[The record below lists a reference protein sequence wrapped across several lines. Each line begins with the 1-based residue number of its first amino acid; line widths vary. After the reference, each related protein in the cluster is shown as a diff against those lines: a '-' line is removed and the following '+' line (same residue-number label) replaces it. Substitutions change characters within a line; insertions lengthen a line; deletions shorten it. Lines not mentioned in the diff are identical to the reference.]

1 MVDRLP
7 NLVSAILGRR
17 EGGEETP
24 PEPTVCPQ
32 CGAELEPQPDFKRYR
47 ICGRCGYHFRI
58 SARQRLNLLL
68 DPGSFRETDRWL
80 ASADPLRF
88 TDKVSYHERLWEAQ
102 RRTGLT
108 EAVITGT
115 GTIDR
120 QPVVLAVMEFEFLG
134 GSMGSVVGEKVARTF
149 ERALR
154 RRQPAITVAASG
166 GARMQ
171 EGMLSLMQMA
181 KTAAAARRLHQ
192 ARIPYISVLTD
203 PTTGGVLASFA
214 SLGDVLV
221 AEPGALIGF
230 SGPRVIEQTIG
241 QKLPPEAQRAE
252 FLLAHG
258 QVDLVVP
265 RPRLRSTLAKLLRLL
280 TARSGFT
287 PAARR
292 LAEEPVRSGVESAW
306 EVVQRARD
314 VRRPTARAF
323 IGYLLSSFVEL
334 HGDRLYA
341 DDPAVVTGVGEFA
354 GRAVAVIGQERT
366 GRDGRAMPEGYRK
379 ARRMMS
385 LAGKFGLPLI
395 TLVDTP
401 GAYPGLESE
410 ERGLA
415 ASIAEC
421 LATLSELPVPTVAV
435 VTGEGAS
442 GGALALALADRIIM
456 LENATFE
463 VIAPEGAAAILYRD
477 ASRAAEVAAALR
489 LTARDLKELGLID
502 RVVPEPEGGAHVD
515 PAATAR
521 ELRSAILA
529 ELTELERMPVGR
541 LLKARYEKFRRVGQ
555 YESYLRSTLG
565 RMLGRRLVR

>member
-1 MVDRLP
+1 MDRLP
-7 NLVSAILGRR
+7 QLVTSIFGRR
-17 EGGEETP
+17 EGGEGVP
-24 PEPTVCPQ
+24 PEPATCPQ
-32 CGAELEPQPDFKRYR
+32 CGADLEPQPDFKRYR
-47 ICGRCGYHFRI
+47 VCGRCGHHFRI
-58 SARQRLNLLL
+58 SARQRLGLLL

-88 TDKVSYHERLWEAQ
+88 TDRVSYHERLWEAQ

-115 GTIDR
+115 GTIDG
-120 QPVVLAVMEFEFLG
+120 QPVVVAVMEFEFLG
-134 GSMGSVVGEKVARTF
+134 GSMGSVVGEKVARAF

-154 RRQPAITVAASG
+154 RKQPAVTVAASG

-230 SGPRVIEQTIG
+230 SGPRVIEQTMG
-241 QKLPPEAQRAE
+241 QRLPPEAQRAE

-258 QVDLVVP
+258 QLDLVVP
-265 RPRLRSTLAKLLRLL
+265 RPRLRATLAELLRLL
-280 TARSGFT
+280 TARAGFT

-292 LAEEPVRSGVESAW
+292 WAEEPAGKADADSAW

-314 VRRPTARAF
+314 VRRPTARIF
-323 IGYLLSSFVEL
+323 IEYLLSTFIEL

-341 DDPAVVTGVGEFA
+341 DDPAVVAGVGEFA

-379 ARRMMS
+379 ARRVMA

-395 TLVDTP
+395 TLIDTP

-415 ASIAEC
+415 EAIAEC

-435 VTGEGAS
+435 VIGEGAS

-477 ASRAAEVAAALR
+477 AARAAEVAEALR

-502 RVVPEPEGGAHVD
+502 RVVSEPEGGAHVD

-529 ELTELERMPVGR
+529 ELSDLERQSVGR

-565 RMLGRRLVR
+565 RMLGQRLGR

>member
-1 MVDRLP
+1 VERLP
-7 NLVSAILGRR
+7 QLVTSIFGRR
-17 EGGEETP
+17 EGGEGVP
-24 PEPTVCPQ
+24 PEPVACPQ
-32 CGAELEPQPDFKRYR
+32 CGADLETQPDFRRYR
-47 ICGRCGYHFRI
+47 VCGRCGHHFRI
-58 SARQRLNLLL
+58 SARQRLGLLL

-88 TDKVSYHERLWEAQ
+88 TDRVSYHERLWAAQ

-115 GTIDR
+115 GTIDG
-120 QPVVLAVMEFEFLG
+120 QPVVVAVMEFEFLG
-134 GSMGSVVGEKVARTF
+134 GSMGSVVGEKVARAF

-154 RRQPAITVAASG
+154 RKQPAVTVAASG

-230 SGPRVIEQTIG
+230 SGPRVIEQTMG

-258 QVDLVVP
+258 QLDLVVP
-265 RPRLRSTLAKLLRLL
+265 RPRLRATLAELLRLL
-280 TARSGFT
+280 TARAGFT

-292 LAEEPVRSGVESAW
+292 WAEEPANKGDADSAW

-314 VRRPTARAF
+314 VRRPTARIF
-323 IGYLLSSFVEL
+323 IEHLLSTFIEL

-341 DDPAVVTGVGEFA
+341 DDPAVVAGVGEFA

-379 ARRMMS
+379 ARRVMA

-415 ASIAEC
+415 GAIAEC

-435 VTGEGAS
+435 VIGEGAS

-477 ASRAAEVAAALR
+477 AARAAEVAEALR

-502 RVVPEPEGGAHVD
+502 RVVSEPEGGAHVD

-521 ELRSAILA
+521 ELRSAVLA
-529 ELTELERMPVGR
+529 ELSELERQPVGR

-565 RMLGRRLVR
+565 RMLGRRLGR

>member
-1 MVDRLP
+1 MDRLP
-7 NLVSAILGRR
+7 QLVTSIFGRR
-17 EGGEETP
+17 EGGEAVP
-24 PEPTVCPQ
+24 PEPATCPE
-32 CGAELEPQPDFKRYR
+32 CGADLEPQLDFKRYR
-47 ICGRCGYHFRI
+47 VCGRCGHHFRI
-58 SARQRLNLLL
+58 SARQRLGLLL

-88 TDKVSYHERLWEAQ
+88 TDRVSYHERLWEAQ

-115 GTIDR
+115 GTIDG
-120 QPVVLAVMEFEFLG
+120 QPVVVAVMEFEFLG

-154 RRQPAITVAASG
+154 RKQPAITVAASG

-258 QVDLVVP
+258 QLDLVVP
-265 RPRLRSTLAKLLRLL
+265 RPRLRATLAELLRLL
-280 TARSGFT
+280 TAQAGFT

-292 LAEEPVRSGVESAW
+292 WAEEPADKADADSAW

-314 VRRPTARAF
+314 ARRPTARTF
-323 IGYLLSSFVEL
+323 IEHLFSTFIEL

-341 DDPAVVTGVGEFA
+341 DDPAVVAGVGEFA

-379 ARRMMS
+379 ARRVMA

-415 ASIAEC
+415 GAIAEC

-435 VTGEGAS
+435 VIGEGAS

-463 VIAPEGAAAILYRD
+463 VISPEGAAAILYRD
-477 ASRAAEVAAALR
+477 ASRAAEMAEALR
-489 LTARDLKELGLID
+489 LTARDLKELGLVD
-502 RVVPEPEGGAHVD
+502 RVVSEPEGGAHVD
-515 PAATAR
+515 PAGAAR
-521 ELRSAILA
+521 ELRSAVLA
-529 ELTELERMPVGR
+529 ELSELERQPVGR
-541 LLKARYEKFRRVGQ
+541 LLKARYEKYRRVGQ

-565 RMLGRRLVR
+565 RMLGRRLGR

>member
-1 MVDRLP
+1 MERLP
-7 NLVSAILGRR
+7 QLVTSIFGRR
-17 EGGEETP
+17 EGGEGVP
-24 PEPTVCPQ
+24 PEPVACPQ
-32 CGAELEPQPDFKRYR
+32 CGADLETQPDFRRYR
-47 ICGRCGYHFRI
+47 VCGRCGHHFRI
-58 SARQRLNLLL
+58 SARQRLGLLL

-88 TDKVSYHERLWEAQ
+88 TDRVSYHERLWAAQ

-115 GTIDR
+115 GTIDG
-120 QPVVLAVMEFEFLG
+120 QPVVVAVMEFEFLG
-134 GSMGSVVGEKVARTF
+134 GSMGSVVGEKVARAF

-154 RRQPAITVAASG
+154 RKQPAVTVAASG

-230 SGPRVIEQTIG
+230 SGPRVIEQTMG

-258 QVDLVVP
+258 QLDLVVP
-265 RPRLRSTLAKLLRLL
+265 RPRLRATLAELLRLL
-280 TARSGFT
+280 TARAGFT

-292 LAEEPVRSGVESAW
+292 WAEEPANKGDADSAW

-314 VRRPTARAF
+314 VRRPTARIF
-323 IGYLLSSFVEL
+323 IEHLLSTFIEL

-341 DDPAVVTGVGEFA
+341 DDPAVVAGVGEFA

-379 ARRMMS
+379 ARRVMA

-415 ASIAEC
+415 GAIAEC

-435 VTGEGAS
+435 VIGEGAS

-477 ASRAAEVAAALR
+477 AARAAEVAEALR

-502 RVVPEPEGGAHVD
+502 RVVSEPEGGAHVD

-521 ELRSAILA
+521 ELRSAVLA
-529 ELTELERMPVGR
+529 ELSELERQPVGR

-565 RMLGRRLVR
+565 RMLGRRLGR

>member
-7 NLVSAILGRR
+7 QLVTSIFARR
-17 EGGEETP
+17 EGGEGP
-24 PEPTVCPQ
+24 PAEPTACPQ
-32 CGAELEPQPDFKRYR
+32 CGADLESQPDFKRYR
-47 ICGRCGYHFRI
+47 VCGRCGHHFRI
-58 SARQRLNLLL
+58 SARQRLSLLL

-88 TDKVSYHERLWEAQ
+88 TDRVSYHERLAEAQ
-102 RRTGLT
+102 HRTGLT

-115 GTIDR
+115 GTIDG
-120 QPVVLAVMEFEFLG
+120 QPVTIAVMEFEFLG

-154 RRQPAITVAASG
+154 RKQPAITVAASG

-214 SLGDVLV
+214 SLGDVVL

-241 QKLPPEAQRAE
+241 QKLPAEAQRAE
-252 FLLAHG
+252 FMLAHG
-258 QVDLVVP
+258 QLDLVVP
-265 RPRLRSTLAKLLRLL
+265 RPRLRATLAEMLRLL
-280 TARSGFT
+280 TARAGFT

-292 LAEEPVRSGVESAW
+292 WAEEPLKAEAESAW
-306 EVVQRARD
+306 DVVQRARD
-314 VRRPTARAF
+314 VRRPTARTL
-323 IGYLLSSFVEL
+323 IGYLLSSFIEL

-341 DDPAVVTGVGEFA
+341 DDPAVVAGVGEFA

-379 ARRMMS
+379 ARRIMA

-395 TLVDTP
+395 TLIDTP

-415 ASIAEC
+415 GAIAEC
-421 LATLSELPVPTVAV
+421 LGTLSELPVPTVAV
-435 VTGEGAS
+435 VVGEGAS

-477 ASRAAEVAAALR
+477 ASRAAEVAQALR

-502 RVVPEPEGGAHVD
+502 RVVSEPPGGAHVD

-529 ELTELERMPVGR
+529 ELSDLERQPVGR

-555 YESYLRSTLG
+555 YENYLRTTLG
-565 RMLGRRLVR
+565 RMLGRRLGR